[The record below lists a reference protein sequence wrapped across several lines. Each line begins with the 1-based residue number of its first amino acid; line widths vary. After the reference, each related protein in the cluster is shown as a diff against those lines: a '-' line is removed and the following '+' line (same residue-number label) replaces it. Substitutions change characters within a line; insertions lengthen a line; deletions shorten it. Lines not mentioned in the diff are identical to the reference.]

1 LTHVNLSDITLVL
14 LSYHRQHCL
23 RATLNFYRDTNL
35 NILVLDNSPEPL
47 NRQHIPAN
55 CNYILSKTDF
65 AARST
70 QASLLIDTKYT
81 IIGADDEVYLPKA
94 LFEMKCFLD
103 NHEDYVAVGGNTL
116 AVWRY
121 GNYIAGSWA
130 YKRTFGYHNN
140 ESSPYNRIRKHTG
153 NGVAPLTFFF
163 TCNLTRSKFAKTC
176 LRSYGQAPVLATDAL
191 SVLTICGGGKSKY
204 LNTLYWIRNWNQ
216 SPRSHKGWDRTVY
229 LHDWWKD
236 PINHDARSKFEITLN
251 QIYSEFGDSDSFKE
265 SWALILKSSEAMESR
280 VSNFR
285 FLTRRLNE
293 NILIVKIKF
302 LLKTVFFSA
311 KLPSSSREV
320 LNSMRAAGIDFDEDE
335 AFKAIQLV
343 SRQIP
348 YKDW

>member
-1 LTHVNLSDITLVL
+1 MNLSDITLVI

-23 RATLNFYRDTNL
+23 KATLGFYRDTNL

-47 NRQHIPAN
+47 SGQHIPPN
-55 CNYILSKTDF
+55 CRYILSKTDF
-65 AARST
+65 AARSS
-70 QASLLIDTKYT
+70 QASLLIDSKYT
-81 IIGADDEVYLPKA
+81 IIGADDEVYLPNA
-94 LFEMKCFLD
+94 LFEMKDFLD
-103 NHEDYVAVGGNTL
+103 NHEDYVAVGGNAI

-153 NGVAPLTFFF
+153 NGVAPLTSFF
-163 TCNLTRSKFAKTC
+163 TCNLTRSKFAQTC
-176 LRSYGQAPVLATDAL
+176 LRTYGQAPVLATDAL

-236 PINHDARSKFEITLN
+236 PINHHARTKFETTLN
-251 QIYSEFGDSDSFKE
+251 QIYSEFGESDSFKE
-265 SWALILKSSEAMESR
+265 SWALILKSGEALESR
-280 VSNFR
+280 VSNFKIM
-285 FLTRRLNE
+285 TRKLSE
-293 NILIVKIKF
+293 NALMVKLKF
-302 LLKTVFFSA
+302 LLKTVFSPA
-311 KLPSSSREV
+311 KLPSSSKEE
-320 LNSMRAAGIDFDEDE
+320 LNSMRVAGVDFDEGE
-335 AFKAIQLV
+335 ALKAIELV
-343 SRQIP
+343 SKQIP

>member
-1 LTHVNLSDITLVL
+1 MNLSDITLVI

-23 RATLNFYRDTNL
+23 KATLGFYRNTNL

-47 NRQHIPAN
+47 GGQHIPAN
-55 CNYILSKTDF
+55 CKYILSKTDF
-65 AARST
+65 AARSS

-81 IIGADDEVYLPKA
+81 IIGADDEVYLPNA
-94 LFEMKCFLD
+94 LFKMKDFLD
-103 NHEDYVAVGGNTL
+103 NHEDYVAVGGNAL

-121 GNYIAGSWA
+121 GSYIAGSWA

-153 NGVAPLTFFF
+153 NGVAPLTSFF

-216 SPRSHKGWDRTVY
+216 SPRSHTGWDRTVY

-236 PINHDARSKFEITLN
+236 PINHDARTKFEVTLN
-251 QIYSEFGDSDSFKE
+251 QIYSEFGESDSFKE
-265 SWALILKSSEAMESR
+265 SWALILMSSKALESR

-285 FLTRRLNE
+285 ILTRRLSE
-293 NILIVKIKF
+293 NILIVKLKF
-302 LLKTVFFSA
+302 LLKTVFFPA
-311 KLPSSSREV
+311 KLPSSSKEE
-320 LNSMRAAGIDFDEDE
+320 LYSMRVAGIDFDEDE
-335 AFKAIQLV
+335 ALKATELV
-343 SRQIP
+343 SNQIP